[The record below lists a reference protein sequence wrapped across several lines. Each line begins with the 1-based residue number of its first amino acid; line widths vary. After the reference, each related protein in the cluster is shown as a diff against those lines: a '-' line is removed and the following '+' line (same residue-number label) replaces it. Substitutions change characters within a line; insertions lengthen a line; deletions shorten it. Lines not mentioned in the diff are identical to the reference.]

1 MYHRTGLALRSESGV
16 RVSWGIVMFI
26 RFTEGQAAR
35 RFLPRPCEICSA
47 RQKPLAKIPCSVA
60 RALVR

>member
-1 MYHRTGLALRSESGV
+1 VYHRTDLALRSESGV

-35 RFLPRPCEICSA
+35 RFLPRPCEICLRGKNPLPRFLA
-47 RQKPLAKIPCSVA
+47 RLHE
-60 RALVR
+60 R